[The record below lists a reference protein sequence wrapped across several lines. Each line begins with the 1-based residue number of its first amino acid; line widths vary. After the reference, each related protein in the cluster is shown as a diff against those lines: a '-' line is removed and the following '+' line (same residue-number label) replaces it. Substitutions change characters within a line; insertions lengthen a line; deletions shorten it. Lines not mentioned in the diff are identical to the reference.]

1 MAIGWGRYKVAN
13 AAKDAEDGGVS
24 VVTYYKPVY
33 ACSGS
38 GTGTHCTYSSRGS
51 SFQLQVNTVVTS
63 CEPAPEDPDHSPGFY
78 ATPVP
83 LHAIHGGGGGY
94 DRDRVVFLEV
104 RFLGP
109 KVVKTFGLDVYGTSM
124 QVLRA
129 LSLEETAALVN
140 ATQWISIFDPPSG
153 LTWLRQYSDGSLL
166 ENVAVP
172 IDDFGNFGNAA
183 SKTTLLSP
191 AAKWIMSP

>member
-33 ACSGS
+33 ACSGAGAGA

-51 SFQLQVNTVVTS
+51 SLQLQVNTVVTS

-104 RFLGP
+104 RFWVRKSSRRLGW
-109 KVVKTFGLDVYGTSM
+109 TCTG
-124 QVLRA
+124 
-129 LSLEETAALVN
+129 
-140 ATQWISIFDPPSG
+140 PPCRFCAPCPWRKQ
-153 LTWLRQYSDGSLL
+153 LHW
-166 ENVAVP
+166 
-172 IDDFGNFGNAA
+172 
-183 SKTTLLSP
+183 
-191 AAKWIMSP
+191 